1 MKKELPALCF
11 VVSIVLLATCFVF
24 VENVDAFGKWSN
36 GTGKG
41 VYEIYNGEG
50 VSIGVAF
57 FDVKVTEIPHPKHG
71 YGYVRWK
78 IDFAETDD
86 IDVILESTNITRV
99 TFDIV
104 PNWGFLAT
112 VEATAEIFYIG
123 SNSVGKADIK
133 VLLKDGTVMSKPD
146 TFRIEIGDGSIIT
159 VGNLTIIDYGNTIQ
173 DSAIADDAVNGNDSY
188 DYIANNSHLIRGNV
202 NIAIRTRRR

>member
-36 GTGKG
+36 STGKG

-78 IDFAETDD
+78 IDFAETND
-86 IDVILESTNITRV
+86 IDVILESTSITSV
-99 TFDIV
+99 TFDIAQ
-104 PNWGFLAT
+104 NWGFLAT
-112 VEATAEIFYIG
+112 IEATADIIYVS
-123 SNSVGKADIK
+123 SNSVSTVDIK
-133 VLLKDGTVMSKPD
+133 VLLKDGTVIPKPD

>member
-1 MKKELPALCF
+1 MKKELLALCF
-11 VVSIVLLATCFVF
+11 VVSIVFLTTCFVF

-112 VEATAEIFYIG
+112 VEATAEIFYIS
-123 SNSVGKADIK
+123 SNSVGKANIK
-133 VLLKDGTVMSKPD
+133 VLLKDGTVMPKSD